1 MTKADRRVAAL
12 AALFATVA
20 VHAQEVHK
28 CTVNGAVTYQAR
40 PCASGDM
47 VLPTAPTPSDQET
60 RQALADLQ
68 RQRRQA
74 ATGWIWRQSVV
85 PPPPPPSPP
94 PAPPSSTTII
104 VLPDDAADAIIIRRK
119 HKRATSTSTST
130 STGTPPP
137 PPLNNCEKLNR
148 DNAEAAD
155 RLQQLRAP
163 SELASHDQ
171 LLQKAQADVAR
182 IQQLAAASNCRLKP

>member
-1 MTKADRRVAAL
+1 MTRADRRAAAL
-12 AALFATVA
+12 AALFATAA

-40 PCASGDM
+40 PCASGDV
-47 VLPTAPTPSDQET
+47 VLPAAPTPSDQET

-74 ATGWIWRQSVV
+74 ASGWIWRQNVV
-85 PPPPPPSPP
+85 PPPPPPPTPP
-94 PAPPSSTTII
+94 PPPSSTTTI
-104 VLPDDAADAIIIRRK
+104 VLPDDAAYAIIIRRK
-119 HKRATSTSTST
+119 HARSRSISTSTWT
-130 STGTPPP
+130 PP

-155 RLQQLRAP
+155 RVQQLRAP

-171 LLQKAQADVAR
+171 LLHKAEADVAR